1 MRRVTLLSLGVLV
14 ALALFLGGWT
24 LTTVNSS
31 ARPITTVPALA
42 PNGDEGSA
50 AATSPLAA
58 GVALAPVA
66 AIAPAPLA
74 AVAAPGSAPAVMGG
88 AEAALARA
96 RSVAQNFAPGA
107 PGAAGLPKSP
117 TRAADVTPTPAPTA
131 APTAAA
137 TASAATS
144 DGEPAEDPL
153 LPSVTVQPGAEPAA
167 LDMTDLPKDVT
178 NILVLGSDRR
188 VKSDPGRTDVMMLV
202 SIDRVNKVVRMLS
215 IPRDLWVYLPGVGQN
230 RINTAN
236 VFGSLYRKPGGGI
249 GLVKETLKHNLGL
262 RVDRYVMVD
271 FNGFKTVV
279 DTLGGVD
286 VDVPCGIYDAKYLN
300 IGPGRHHM
308 NGELALRYARSRYS
322 TSDFSRAAR
331 QQQIIRS
338 LWEQTPKSELLF
350 KIPQLWGT
358 FKDVVETD
366 LSISEM
372 MALGALATQ
381 LKPEDIRSKVLTYPN
396 VSAWTTP
403 QGAQV
408 LLLNQAG
415 YKKMV
420 ADLFGD
426 ASIGAN
432 ASGKSTVDEDVHGPR
447 VVILNGTAR
456 KDLATLAAQ
465 SMRDAT
471 SIGAAATGTAYVTDY
486 PKTLLLHYGAEPDVV
501 NALSKFYGVEA
512 IKLPATD
519 DPDTPDAVV
528 ILGANYQ
535 SCRGR

>member
-1 MRRVTLLSLGVLV
+1 MRRVTLLSLGVVV
-14 ALALFLGGWT
+14 ALVLFLGGWT

-31 ARPITTVPALA
+31 AKPITTVPALS
-42 PNGDEGSA
+42 PNGDEAS
-50 AATSPLAA
+50 
-58 GVALAPVA
+58 VAPVVPPVA
-66 AIAPAPLA
+66 AIAPAPVTGA
-74 AVAAPGSAPAVMGG
+74 PAIAPGAAPAAASGP
-88 AEAALARA
+88 EAALARA
-96 RSVAQNFAPGA
+96 QRAAQAFAPGA

-117 TRAADVTPTPAPTA
+117 PRAAEATPTPAPTRAPAPTAA
-131 APTAAA
+131 APTAA
-137 TASAATS
+137 TAIS
-144 DGEPAEDPL
+144 GEPTEEPL
-153 LPSVTVQPGAEPAA
+153 LPSEPTQAGAEPAA

-230 RINTAN
+230 RVNTAN

-286 VDVPCGIYDAKYLN
+286 VDVPCGLSDGTYIN
-300 IGPGRHHM
+300 IPAGRLHM
-308 NGELALRYARSRYS
+308 NGDLALRYARSRYS

-358 FKDVVETD
+358 FKDVVDTD

-372 MALGALATQ
+372 MALGVLATQ

-415 YKKMV
+415 YKKMI

-426 ASIGAN
+426 APIGVN
-432 ASGKSTVDEDVHGPR
+432 ASGKATADEDTHGPK
-447 VVILNGTAR
+447 VVVLNGTTR

-471 SIGAAATGTAYVTDY
+471 GIGAAATGTAYVTDY
-486 PKTLLLHYGAEPDVV
+486 PKTLLLNYGADQDVV
-501 NALSKFYGVEA
+501 DALSKFYGVEA
-512 IKLPATD
+512 VKLPATD
-519 DPDTPDAVV
+519 DPDAPDAVV
-528 ILGANYQ
+528 VLGANYQ